1 MEREELV
8 KTLVIGTGTGGI
20 GDAFVELWAQ
30 ENLQIL
36 GDTLYA
42 PSLSELDVTS
52 QEGISDYL
60 EKNGPFDEIV
70 YSAGVQKLQ
79 WAHAIYKADLRYIF
93 EVNVFGFIMLVGEH
107 INQFPEN
114 ELRVAVVVSDA
125 AEKPMRT
132 STAYCASK
140 AALAMSVKTLAR
152 ELAPGAIIVGVSPG
166 VVEDTGMTRQL
177 EADIPKTRGWTKE
190 QARAYENSGSVLG
203 RRITQDEVAEAL
215 MFALRGPEA
224 LNGSI
229 ITINGGN

>member
-1 MEREELV
+1 V
-8 KTLVIGTGTGGI
+8 NKTLVIGTGTGGI
-20 GDAFVELWAQ
+20 GDTFVELWVQ
-30 ENLQIL
+30 ENV
-36 GDTLYA
+36 GMVGETLYT
-42 PSLSELDVTS
+42 PNINRLDVTD
-52 QEGISDYL
+52 EMNIERYI
-60 EKNGPFDEIV
+60 EENGPFAEIV
-70 YSAGVQKLQ
+70 YSAGIQKLQ
-79 WAHAIYKADLRYIF
+79 WAHEIETFELRNIF
-93 EVNVFGFIMLVGEH
+93 EVNVFGFILLVGAH
-107 INQFPEN
+107 VAMYPES

-152 ELAPGAIIVGVSPG
+152 ELAPAAIIVGVSPG
-166 VVEDTGMTRQL
+166 VVEGTGMTRQL
-177 EADIPKTRGWTKE
+177 EEDIPATRNWTKD

-229 ITINGGN
+229 ITLNGGN

>member
-1 MEREELV
+1 MTR
-8 KTLVIGTGTGGI
+8 TLVIGTGTGGI
-20 GDAFVELWAQ
+20 GDTFVELWTQ
-30 ENLQIL
+30 ENI
-36 GDTLYA
+36 GVMGERLYA
-42 PSLSELDVTS
+42 PSIFELDITDESAVS
-52 QEGISDYL
+52 LYL
-60 EKNGPFDEIV
+60 DLHGPFDEIV
-70 YSAGVQKLQ
+70 YSAGIQKLE
-79 WAHAIYKADLRYIF
+79 WAYEISMRSLDQIF
-93 EVNVFGFIMLVGEH
+93 AVNVFGFIGLIGEH
-107 INQFPEN
+107 VNQYSES

-152 ELAPGAIIVGVSPG
+152 ELSPGAVIVGVSPG

-177 EADIPKTRGWTKE
+177 DEEIPETRGWSKD
-190 QARAYENSGSVLG
+190 QARAYETSGSVLG

-229 ITINGGN
+229 ITLNGGN

>member
-1 MEREELV
+1 MTT

-20 GDAFVELWAQ
+20 GDTFVELWAQ
-30 ENLQIL
+30 ENVGML
-36 GDTLYA
+36 GETLYT
-42 PSLSELDVTS
+42 PSIEDLDITD
-52 QEGISDYL
+52 EMNIERYI
-60 EKNGPFDEIV
+60 EENGPFAEIV
-70 YSAGVQKLQ
+70 YSAGVQNLQ
-79 WAHAIYKADLRYIF
+79 WVHEIETLDLHRIF
-93 EVNVFGFIMLVGEH
+93 SVNVFGFILLVGSH
-107 INQFPEN
+107 VDMYPED

-177 EADIPKTRGWTKE
+177 EEDIPTTRGWTKE

-229 ITINGGN
+229 ITLNGGN